1 MEMELRITLDEL
13 AEYLER
19 RNVFKTREGLNEF
32 LEQGLAL
39 LYDMRSS
46 LLDAYIVER
55 LRRDFL
61 KELPPEVRAKALG
74 DERYL
79 RWCFTQS
86 LREVKASRTELVFKY
101 EPVREYKVLLRART
115 RVL

>member
-1 MEMELRITLDEL
+1 MELRVTLDEL
-13 AEYLER
+13 DEYLER
-19 RNVFKTREGLNEF
+19 WNVFKMRKGLEEF
-32 LEQGLAL
+32 LEQELAL

-61 KELPPEVRAKALG
+61 KELPHGVKARALG

-86 LREVKASRTELVFKY
+86 LQG
-101 EPVREYKVLLRART
+101 
-115 RVL
+115 